1 MRIRNFRWRWWW
13 WWYIIR
19 YSRNVAVLCWF
30 FSSSCIFLKDVAYSN
45 VVSLW
50 PWCHRHTVHMLRI
63 HHESLIHRRRITPVP
78 RSIARYL
85 PTNGRRRT
93 GFPPPVFLFF
103 PRPSAAEIE
112 PKQQHAKLPSATLF
126 VVLPKFFFIWSMN
139 SLSLLFVQHYR
150 GYNLAA
156 LKTKQK
162 FTKENTFTNCDN
174 LKEEINEPKRRNT
187 FYNSTRFFFFFFFS
201 ILFFQFKK

>member
-1 MRIRNFRWRWWW
+1 
-13 WWYIIR
+13 
-19 YSRNVAVLCWF
+19 
-30 FSSSCIFLKDVAYSN
+30 
-45 VVSLW
+45 
-50 PWCHRHTVHMLRI
+50 
-63 HHESLIHRRRITPVP
+63 
-78 RSIARYL
+78 
-85 PTNGRRRT
+85 
-93 GFPPPVFLFF
+93 
-103 PRPSAAEIE
+103 
-112 PKQQHAKLPSATLF
+112 
-126 VVLPKFFFIWSMN
+126 MN

-174 LKEEINEPKRRNT
+174 LKEEINERKRRNT